1 MVCHDRCHYCQMTVM
16 NGCIFGFSFITCIL
30 KLGSKHSSRE
40 DLTKTGNDLGGQK
53 KRKKLDSNIASIF
66 HFAVLLPIFRFTK
79 DFGQFLFG
87 SAYEERDIKVCNFAT
102 FEFDLFEP
110 KYLNWVLPK
119 VGRKG
124 SRGWFYGADSW
135 HWQSFRQL
143 LRYSKKVWLRLPH
156 RLLKQRF
163 LFPTVL
169 FRTTTTR
176 TVTFNPLK
184 YKFVLFKSYRVLD
197 FVLTCKTFF
206 FPAL

>member
-1 MVCHDRCHYCQMTVM
+1 MGRRIGKESVHESFSLVCHDRCHYCQMTVM

-87 SAYEERDIKVCNFAT
+87 SAYEERDIKVCNFVT

-110 KYLNWVLPK
+110 KCLNCVLPK

-124 SRGWFYGADSW
+124 VAWVIRWGRFFYTDS
-135 HWQSFRQL
+135 HSDNFCTIE
-143 LRYSKKVWLRLPH
+143 KKV
-156 RLLKQRF
+156 
-163 LFPTVL
+163 
-169 FRTTTTR
+169 
-176 TVTFNPLK
+176 
-184 YKFVLFKSYRVLD
+184 
-197 FVLTCKTFF
+197 
-206 FPAL
+206 